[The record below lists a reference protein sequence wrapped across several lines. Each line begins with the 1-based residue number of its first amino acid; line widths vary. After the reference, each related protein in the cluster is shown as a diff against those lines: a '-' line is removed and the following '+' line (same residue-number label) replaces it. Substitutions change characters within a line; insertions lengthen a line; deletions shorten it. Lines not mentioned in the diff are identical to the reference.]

1 MELRVNLRENS
12 YSIVLGNNLIKNIDK
27 YYSLNSKVLVVTD
40 SNIPSLYSD
49 LITNKCK
56 EGYQYIIK
64 EGEESKNINN
74 YLEINK
80 FLLDNNFSR
89 HDLIIAVGGGVV
101 GDLSAFVA
109 STYKRGINFINVPT
123 STLAMIDSSVGG
135 KTAINFEG
143 VKNALGSFYQPKLVV
158 IDFDVLK
165 TLNERHFNNG
175 LVEALKMGLLFSEE
189 LLNLFNNQKENIEKI
204 ITKSIEYKIK
214 VVEQD
219 ELELN
224 ERRVLNLGHTFGHAF
239 EISNKCLHG
248 EGVAKGLMYV
258 INNPLLKIRVK
269 SILNKLNIPLNYFI
283 DKEEVFNLIKNDK
296 KRNDDKISLVKV
308 NYIERYV
315 IEDVNLE
322 TIEKMLERG
331 E

>member
-12 YSIVLGNNLIKNIDK
+12 YSIVLGSNLIKNIDK
-27 YYSLNSKVLVVTD
+27 YYSLNSKVLVITD

-175 LVEALKMGLLFSEE
+175 LVEALKMGFIKDKSIIDLFSDYKNNIKDIIIKSLKAKIEIVE
-189 LLNLFNNQKENIEKI
+189 LDEKENNIRKI
-204 ITKSIEYKIK
+204 
-214 VVEQD
+214 
-219 ELELN
+219 LN
-224 ERRVLNLGHTFGHAF
+224 FGHTLGHAF
-239 EISNKCLHG
+239 EMSSNLLHG
-248 EGVAKGLMYV
+248 EAVGLGMYYV
-258 INNPLLKIRVK
+258 LNGNLKEK
-269 SILNKLNIPLNYFI
+269 MKDILNQLQINVNQKFNKDKVLKL
-283 DKEEVFNLIKNDK
+283 VMNDK
-296 KRNDDKISLVKV
+296 KVNNNTIDLITVEELGKANITNIDIKKIEAILK
-308 NYIERYV
+308 E
-315 IEDVNLE
+315 
-322 TIEKMLERG
+322 G
-331 E
+331 A

>member
-1 MELRVNLRENS
+1 MELRVNLKENS

-40 SNIPSLYSD
+40 SNIQSIYSD

-175 LVEALKMGLLFSEE
+175 LVEALKMGFIKDKSIIDLFSDYKNNIKDIIIKSLKAKIEIVE
-189 LLNLFNNQKENIEKI
+189 LDEKENNIRKI
-204 ITKSIEYKIK
+204 
-214 VVEQD
+214 
-219 ELELN
+219 LN
-224 ERRVLNLGHTFGHAF
+224 FGHTLGHAF
-239 EISNKCLHG
+239 EMSSNLLHG
-248 EGVAKGLMYV
+248 EAVGLGMYYV
-258 INNPLLKIRVK
+258 LNGNLKEKMKDILNLLKINVNQK
-269 SILNKLNIPLNYFI
+269 FNK
-283 DKEEVFNLIKNDK
+283 DKVLKLVMNDK
-296 KRNDDKISLVKV
+296 KVNINTIDLITVEELGKAKITNVEINK
-308 NYIERYV
+308 IEA
-315 IEDVNLE
+315 ILKE
-322 TIEKMLERG
+322 G
-331 E
+331 A

>member
-1 MELRVNLRENS
+1 MELRVNLKENS

-40 SNIPSLYSD
+40 SNIPSIYSD

-175 LVEALKMGLLFSEE
+175 LVEALKMGFIKDSSIIDLFSDYKNNIKDIIIKSLKAKIEIVE
-189 LLNLFNNQKENIEKI
+189 LDEKENNIRKI
-204 ITKSIEYKIK
+204 
-214 VVEQD
+214 
-219 ELELN
+219 LN
-224 ERRVLNLGHTFGHAF
+224 FGHTLGHAF
-239 EISNKCLHG
+239 EMSSNLLHG
-248 EGVAKGLMYV
+248 EAVGLGMYYV
-258 INNPLLKIRVK
+258 LNDNLKEKMKDILNLLKINVNQK
-269 SILNKLNIPLNYFI
+269 FNK
-283 DKEEVFNLIKNDK
+283 DKLLKLVMNDK
-296 KRNDDKISLVKV
+296 KVNINTIDLITVEELGKANITNIDIKKIEAILK
-308 NYIERYV
+308 E
-315 IEDVNLE
+315 
-322 TIEKMLERG
+322 G
-331 E
+331 A